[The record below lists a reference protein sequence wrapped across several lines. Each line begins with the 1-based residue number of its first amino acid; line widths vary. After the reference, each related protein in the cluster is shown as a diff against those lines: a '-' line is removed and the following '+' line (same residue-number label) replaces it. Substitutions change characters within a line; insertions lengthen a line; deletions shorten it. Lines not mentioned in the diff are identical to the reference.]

1 VHIFKALVAH
11 REHAAQDCL
20 NMDVS
25 DCPSIAIC
33 TGGQDHACHIV
44 PSLEDAQTLCRT
56 GTAEHLTDRN
66 SFQYQGPSM
75 KHLAAVSS
83 MVATVK
89 GIDCFAIL
97 SVKVPGVLENWPH
110 VLFGSR
116 VHIAYQAWF
125 LVHHAR
131 SGQSF
136 TLICIT
142 CHVNGDL
149 ACLHY
154 LPPAWLQTDPARVHA
169 PSGQPHPPV

>member
-1 VHIFKALVAH
+1 
-11 REHAAQDCL
+11 
-20 NMDVS
+20 MDVS

-89 GIDCFAIL
+89 GTDCFAIL

-110 VLFGSR
+110 VLFASR

-125 LVHHAR
+125 LLHHAR

-136 TLICIT
+136 TLICKSTHPIRT
-142 CHVNGDL
+142 TISTRVTSVLEYAAQQGSQTRFHV
-149 ACLHY
+149 
-154 LPPAWLQTDPARVHA
+154 
-169 PSGQPHPPV
+169 PHS